1 MKRALLAVAAVYD
14 RRRSFQC
21 WIAGAHRAPL
31 QLILLLLL
39 YVVPAYG
46 QLDKITS
53 VEGITEYRLQTN
65 GLRIL
70 LFPDLSKPTITVN
83 MTYLVGSRHE
93 NYGETGMAHLLEHL
107 LFKGSKNH
115 PNVPK
120 ELQDHGSRPNGTTW
134 FDRTNYFE
142 TFQASDGNLDWAL
155 DLEADR
161 MVNSFVAKKDLDSE
175 MTVVRNEFERGE
187 NSPMNVLEERVMSTA
202 FLWHNYGNSTI
213 GARSDIENVPI
224 ERLQAFYRN
233 YYQPDNA
240 VLLVAGK
247 FDEAKTLGLISK
259 YFGPIPKPQR
269 VLGTSYTVEPT
280 QDGERLVTL
289 RRVGEVQ
296 GVVVAYHLPPGSHP
310 DFAALDVGAE
320 ILGDTP
326 SGRLY
331 KALVETNKATS
342 ISGYSYQLKEPGVA
356 LFSASVRKESSLE
369 DARDTLLR
377 TIDEIGSKPFTSEE
391 VERARARMLKEF
403 DLLLNSSDRVGL
415 RISEWLGMGD
425 WRLMFLNRDRVR
437 KVTADD
443 IQRVAKYYFKADN
456 RTVGLF
462 IPTAQPDRTDIP
474 AAPDLAAMLKD
485 YKGDAAVAS
494 GEAFDPSPDNIDR
507 RTQHVNLSG
516 ALKLAMVP
524 KGTRGSVVF
533 ANLRLEF
540 GDEKS
545 LMGYSTIGR
554 LTSAMLMRG
563 TAKHTRQELQDELD
577 RLKARMNVFGGA
589 TGVTL
594 TIETVK
600 ENLPKVLELAGEVV
614 RQPAFPA
621 AEFES
626 LRQQQIAAV
635 ENQKSEPAAIA
646 SQAYSRHMN
655 PYPKGDVRYVP
666 TFDEQIEELRSITLD
681 QLKKFHADFYGASNG
696 EAAIV
701 GDFDSE
707 DAQKVVSTQFGSW
720 KSPKPYAQVK
730 TPFRKIEPR
739 NQSFETPDKANA
751 YFMAGLRINIRD
763 TDPDYPALVLANY
776 IMGQG
781 INSRLFQRI
790 RGKEGLSYGVGSSFS
805 VAPEEDNGSFLATAI
820 SAPENTPKVEAA
832 FRDEMSKILKDGFS
846 DAEISAA
853 KASWLQAQEVSRAQD
868 RELVGRVSGQLHY
881 SRTMAWDANLTK
893 KVQALTNQE
902 IRAALQ
908 RHLDLSAMTFMKGG
922 DFKKAG
928 VRP

>member
-1 MKRALLAVAAVYD
+1 MKRAWLLPALLSLFFWVA
-14 RRRSFQC
+14 S
-21 WIAGAHRAPL
+21 
-31 QLILLLLL
+31 
-39 YVVPAYG
+39 AYA
-46 QLDKITS
+46 QVEKITS
-53 VEGITEYRLQTN
+53 VEGITEYRLESN

-83 MTYLVGSRHE
+83 VIYLVGSRHE

-142 TFQASDGNLDWAL
+142 TFQASDANLEWAL

-187 NSPMNVLEERVMSTA
+187 NSPMDVLEERVMSTA
-202 FLWHNYGNSTI
+202 FLWHNYGKSTI

-240 VLLVAGK
+240 ILLVAGK
-247 FDEAKTLGLISK
+247 FDEARTLGLVTK

-269 VLGTSYTVEPT
+269 VLQPNYTVEPT
-280 QDGERLVTL
+280 QDGERSVTL

-296 GVVVAYHLPPGSHP
+296 GVVVAYHLPAGSHP
-310 DFAALDVGAE
+310 DFAALDVAAE
-320 ILGDTP
+320 ILGDSP

-331 KALVETNKATS
+331 KALVETKRATNVA
-342 ISGYSYQLKEPGVA
+342 GYSYQLKEPGVA

-369 DARDTLLR
+369 DARGILLR
-377 TIDEIGSKPFTSEE
+377 TIDEVASKPFTSEE

-415 RISEWLGMGD
+415 RISEWAGMGD

-437 KVTADD
+437 RVTADD
-443 IQRVAKYYFKADN
+443 DQRVAKQYLKPDN

-474 AAPDLAAMLKD
+474 AAPDVAAMLKD
-485 YKGDAAVAS
+485 YKGDAAVAA
-494 GEAFDPSPDNIDR
+494 GEAFDPSPENIDR
-507 RTQHVNLSG
+507 RTQRISLGG
-516 ALKLAMVP
+516 ALKLAMIP

-563 TAKHTRQELQDELD
+563 TTKHTRQQLQDELD
-577 RLKARMNVFGGA
+577 RLKARLNVFGGA
-589 TGVTL
+589 TGVTV
-594 TIETVK
+594 TVETVK
-600 ENLPKVLELAGEVV
+600 ENLPKVLELAAEVL
-614 RQPAFPA
+614 RQPSFPA
-621 AEFES
+621 SEFES
-626 LRQQQIAAV
+626 LRQQQIAGV
-635 ENQKSEPAAIA
+635 ENQKTEPGAIA

-666 TFDEQIEELRSITLD
+666 TFDEQIEELRSVTLD
-681 QLKKFHADFYGASNG
+681 QLKKFHTEFYGASNG

-707 DAQKVVSTQFGSW
+707 DAQKTVSAQIGAW

-730 TPFRKIEPR
+730 NPYRKIEPL

-790 RGKEGLSYGVGSSFS
+790 RGREGLSYGVGSSFS
-805 VAPEEDNGSFLATAI
+805 VAPEEDNGSFVATAI

-832 FRDEMSKILKDGFS
+832 FRDELSKILKDGFS
-846 DAEISAA
+846 DAELSAA
-853 KASWLQAQEVSRAQD
+853 KTSWLQAQQISRAQD
-868 RELVGRVSGQLHY
+868 RELVGRVANQLHY
-881 SRTMAWDANLTK
+881 GRAMEWDADLAT
-893 KVQALTNQE
+893 KVQALTNQQ
-902 IRAALQ
+902 IRGALQ
-908 RHLDLSAMTFMKGG
+908 RHIDLPAMTFMKGG

-928 VRP
+928 VKP

>member
-1 MKRALLAVAAVYD
+1 MKRAWLLPA
-14 RRRSFQC
+14 
-21 WIAGAHRAPL
+21 
-31 QLILLLLL
+31 LLCLFFS
-39 YVVPAYG
+39 VVSAYA
-46 QLDKITS
+46 QVEKITS
-53 VEGITEYRLQTN
+53 VEGITEYRLESN

-83 MTYLVGSRHE
+83 VIYLVGSRHE

-142 TFQASDGNLDWAL
+142 TFQASDANLEWAV

-187 NSPMNVLEERVMSTA
+187 NSPMDVLEERVMSTA
-202 FLWHNYGNSTI
+202 FLWHNYGKSTI

-240 VLLVAGK
+240 ILLVAGK
-247 FDEAKTLGLISK
+247 FDEARTLGLVTK

-269 VLGTSYTVEPT
+269 VLQPNYTVEPT
-280 QDGERLVTL
+280 QDGERSVTL

-296 GVVVAYHLPPGSHP
+296 GVVVAYHLPAGSHP
-310 DFAALDVGAE
+310 DFAALDVAAE
-320 ILGDTP
+320 ILGDSP

-331 KALVETNKATS
+331 KALVETKRATNVA
-342 ISGYSYQLKEPGVA
+342 GYSYQLKEPGVA

-369 DARDTLLR
+369 DARGILLR
-377 TIDEIGSKPFTSEE
+377 TIDEVASKPFTSEE

-415 RISEWLGMGD
+415 RISEWAGMGD

-443 IQRVAKYYFKADN
+443 VQRVAKHYLKPDN

-474 AAPDLAAMLKD
+474 AAPDVAAMLKD
-485 YKGDAAVAS
+485 YKGDAAVAA
-494 GEAFDPSPDNIDR
+494 GEAFDPSPENIDR
-507 RTQHVNLSG
+507 RTQRISLGG
-516 ALKLAMVP
+516 ALKLAMIP

-563 TAKHTRQELQDELD
+563 TTKHTRQQLQDELD
-577 RLKARMNVFGGA
+577 RLKARLNVFGGA
-589 TGVTL
+589 TGVTV
-594 TIETVK
+594 TVETVK
-600 ENLPKVLELAGEVV
+600 ENLPKVLELAAEVL
-614 RQPAFPA
+614 RQPSFPA
-621 AEFES
+621 SEFES
-626 LRQQQIAAV
+626 LRQQQIAGV
-635 ENQKSEPAAIA
+635 ENQKTEPGAIA

-666 TFDEQIEELRSITLD
+666 TFDEQIEGLRSVTLD
-681 QLKKFHADFYGASNG
+681 QLKKFHTEFYGASNG

-707 DAQKVVSTQFGSW
+707 DAQKTVSTEIGAW

-730 TPFRKIEPR
+730 NPYRKIEPL

-790 RGKEGLSYGVGSSFS
+790 RGREGLSYGVGSSFS
-805 VAPEEDNGSFLATAI
+805 VAPEEDNGSFVATAI

-832 FRDEMSKILKDGFS
+832 FRDELSKILKDGFS
-846 DAEISAA
+846 DAELSAA
-853 KASWLQAQEVSRAQD
+853 KTSWLQAQQISRAQD
-868 RELVGRVSGQLHY
+868 RELVGRVANQLHY
-881 SRTMAWDANLTK
+881 GRAMEWDADLAT
-893 KVQALTNQE
+893 KVQALTNQQ
-902 IRAALQ
+902 IREALQ
-908 RHLDLSAMTFMKGG
+908 RHIDLPAMTFMKGG

-928 VRP
+928 VKP